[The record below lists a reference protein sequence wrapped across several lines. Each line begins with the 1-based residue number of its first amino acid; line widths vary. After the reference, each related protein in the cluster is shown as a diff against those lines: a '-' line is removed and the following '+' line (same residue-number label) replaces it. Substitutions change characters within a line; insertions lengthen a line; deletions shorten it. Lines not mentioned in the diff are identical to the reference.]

1 MRNKMPE
8 RWEIYKSMGRQIPG
22 TRFICFKVPLRVG
35 IVQNAVS
42 KGAEWFCPRTLM
54 DHCHSL
60 GLIVDLTNTDRY
72 YNSSD
77 FTSQGIKHIK
87 IPTAGKVIPSPRVS
101 KQFFN
106 TVHTFLEENKENVDY
121 HCTHGLN
128 RTGYLVC
135 RYMIEHLGV
144 PPDQAISDFNS
155 ARGHNQ
161 EREEYLTHLRQ
172 LKWQQEPAVSSDSEN
187 EEEATEVKTPT
198 DNQRRGKR
206 NFDAIR
212 SQPKGSKGGLYRP
225 GALPKGPAILDSNAK
240 VWDDR
245 KGACP
250 KSGFKGVYNSGALA
264 TKMTMMN
271 LGPLD
276 QQESGH
282 VPPTQ
287 NAEPGRMVEAAEP
300 HKKATNRGHQ
310 QSQGKVKTSPFGGQR
325 YYDSH
330 YQGRAVPQ
338 YDFNFYQQ
346 QGSGLGPYK
355 NSPRWSRNV
364 RWEGNSTQGRPRQY
378 QGPRQYATPPKE
390 KLDFSSTPKAHGSR
404 RNPFSPATPATYRRR
419 SNPFSP
425 GTSNNIFSPEASKTF
440 SPKTRSYRRN

>member
-1 MRNKMPE
+1 MKNKMPD

-22 TRFICFKVPLRVG
+22 TRFICFKVPLRVE

-42 KGAEWFCPRTLM
+42 RGAEWFCPRTLM
-54 DHCHSL
+54 DHCHNL
-60 GLIVDLTNTDRY
+60 GIIVDLTNTDRY

-87 IPTAGKVIPSPRVS
+87 IPTMGKVVPSPKVF
-101 KQFFN
+101 KQFFK
-106 TVHTFLEENKENVDY
+106 TVHRFLEENKENEKLIGV

-155 ARGHNQ
+155 ARGHDQ
-161 EREEYLTHLRQ
+161 EREEYLCHLRQ

-187 EEEATEVKTPT
+187 ESAKEVKTPT
-198 DNQRRGKR
+198 GNQRRAKR

-212 SQPKGSKGGLYRP
+212 SPPKGSKGGLYRP
-225 GALPKGPAILDSNAK
+225 GALPKGPAILDSNTK

-245 KGACP
+245 KGAYP

-264 TKMTMMN
+264 AKMTMMT

-287 NAEPGRMVEAAEP
+287 NVETMSSSTGSIIEAAGP
-300 HKKATNRGHQ
+300 
-310 QSQGKVKTSPFGGQR
+310 QGKAIGGCR
-325 YYDSH
+325 RKI
-330 YQGRAVPQ
+330 QGTRSKPPH
-338 YDFNFYQQ
+338 
-346 QGSGLGPYK
+346 L
-355 NSPRWSRNV
+355 
-364 RWEGNSTQGRPRQY
+364 EGNDTMTPTTKEGQLHNMTSTFTNSRGRGWDRTETRLGQGMSAGKTTVHEGGRGSIRGQGNMRRP
-378 QGPRQYATPPKE
+378 PRGRGR
-390 KLDFSSTPKAHGSR
+390 D
-404 RNPFSPATPATYRRR
+404 
-419 SNPFSP
+419 
-425 GTSNNIFSPEASKTF
+425 
-440 SPKTRSYRRN
+440 

>member
-1 MRNKMPE
+1 MPE

-106 TVHTFLEENKENVDY
+106 TVHTFLEENKENEKLIGV

-212 SQPKGSKGGLYRP
+212 DEDDDDESWPT
-225 GALPKGPAILDSNAK
+225 GPARKWPRTPHTERRTWEDGRSGRTPQKGYKQRPSAK
-240 VWDDR
+240 PR
-245 KGACP
+245 
-250 KSGFKGVYNSGALA
+250 
-264 TKMTMMN
+264 
-271 LGPLD
+271 
-276 QQESGH
+276 H
-282 VPPTQ
+282 
-287 NAEPGRMVEAAEP
+287 
-300 HKKATNRGHQ
+300 
-310 QSQGKVKTSPFGGQR
+310 KVKTSPFGGQR